1 MGCGLDG
8 LEEGGQSDGEW
19 KNATLA
25 AELEL
30 GERPVDAGLEGVDAG
45 RLDVQCLALE
55 RRLVCGWD
63 EHGEWSYVEQQA
75 VE

>member
-8 LEEGGQSDGEW
+8 LQEGGQSEGEW

-25 AELEL
+25 VELEL
-30 GERPVDAGLEGVDAG
+30 AELPVDAGLEGVDVG

-63 EHGEWSYVEQQA
+63 VHEEWSCVEQQA